1 MEQDF
6 PASPLGLYIH
16 IPFCLS
22 RCGYCSFFTLP
33 FRNSALN
40 EYVDYIEKEKALYH
54 SQLNR
59 PIATIYFGGGTPS
72 LLNAEQIMRILS
84 GLNILPDAEITLEI
98 NPLQITEKYLQALKT
113 TPVNRLSIG
122 LQSMN
127 KEELNWLDRHHKPEQ
142 IQEKIA
148 LCRQFGYQ
156 NISLDLIYGL
166 PNATLQTL
174 QKTVEKYLKLNPEH
188 ISCYLLTLDEDCKL
202 AKKNNSLP
210 NEEMQAEQY
219 EFLCNCLK
227 QAGYIHYEIS
237 NFALPGFTAKHNL
250 RYWHSDDYL
259 SLGVSST
266 GWISP
271 VRYQNPA
278 DLNLYYQSVD
288 KGEAFPQKEELS
300 GQRIVQDY
308 LMMGLRLKEGI
319 DLDCFQKHFKF
330 KLTELYGEK
339 ISKLQ
344 KIGMLSLTEH
354 NLALTEK
361 ALFVS
366 NSVIGDLIL

>member
-1 MEQDF
+1 
-6 PASPLGLYIH
+6 
-16 IPFCLS
+16 
-22 RCGYCSFFTLP
+22 
-33 FRNSALN
+33 
-40 EYVDYIEKEKALYH
+40 
-54 SQLNR
+54 
-59 PIATIYFGGGTPS
+59 
-72 LLNAEQIMRILS
+72 
-84 GLNILPDAEITLEI
+84 
-98 NPLQITEKYLQALKT
+98 
-113 TPVNRLSIG
+113 
-122 LQSMN
+122 
-127 KEELNWLDRHHKPEQ
+127 
-142 IQEKIA
+142 
-148 LCRQFGYQ
+148 
-156 NISLDLIYGL
+156 
-166 PNATLQTL
+166 
-174 QKTVEKYLKLNPEH
+174 
-188 ISCYLLTLDEDCKL
+188 
-202 AKKNNSLP
+202 
-210 NEEMQAEQY
+210 MQAEQY